1 MCLEIRALLKNNY
14 GGTVPAS
21 WIFRGRT
28 MNIPLPMPT
37 TTLTF
42 KADFYE
48 HIIDGE
54 EKYYIDISKCIRRV
68 DGIDPLQSIREI
80 LRLED

>member
-37 TTLTF
+37 TTLIF
-42 KADFYE
+42 DAVFYK

-54 EKYYIDISKCIRRV
+54 EKYYIDILKTIRRI
-68 DGIDPLQSIREI
+68 DGMDQLAAIREALGI
-80 LRLED
+80 